1 MDDTQTFLPS
11 VKLEGFGERKH
22 PDGVKIE
29 LDDRI
34 VGGTKSKKDR
44 IGNEL
49 KLVMEPQNPSPTKYF
64 DNNGVPLRK
73 ALEEGNAVLPET
85 DSFDEEKKSKGNKI
99 NLKCCNCA
107 KTFTS
112 RATYELHYRMA
123 YQQDPVYVCT
133 VCGKRIKQ
141 YRAYQL
147 HSYRHKNSANQRF
160 TCPDCSKTFH
170 QKSDL
175 TRHQNTH
182 VLGNSSGSS
191 KDRNLKT
198 VDVPLS
204 LKYSCARCDATFETQ
219 NEMKEHTRKLH
230 RTPKQ
235 LVECPDCGKSLST
248 GSLYSHRK
256 IHSES
261 PKFACTE
268 CGRAFVQKIN
278 LIQHHKTHL
287 SERPF
292 QCEQCDKS
300 FCEKAHLQ
308 RHLNYH
314 SQERPYRCELCGK
327 CYKTERCLK
336 VHSAVHNNER
346 PFVCPECNKGFL
358 SSSKLRQHSN
368 IHSGL
373 RPFKCKYCT
382 RDFTNFPNWLKH
394 IRRRHKVDHRTGE
407 KLDSVPKFMTKKKV
421 PSGDGG
427 SGSGRKKDPGDA
439 EEKTKKRTPKQLAL
453 PDVLKDESLPYFSES
468 SNIDLNL
475 VCKDDLL
482 QPLTDEMEDIFQC
495 LPSDESKLSIPEPLC
510 SSSNAAGEDEDG
522 LLNGSLLPPA
532 VDCDFSVKNDSID
545 LIKHELPNHALA
557 DCVDEALAGPLL
569 YDAQLPAIF
578 PAMVSFRNDEQQF
591 RLINPHCIH
600 LSSAAALRAT
610 GSSKLSPDNGSV
622 PVSISD

>member
-1 MDDTQTFLPS
+1 
-11 VKLEGFGERKH
+11 
-22 PDGVKIE
+22 
-29 LDDRI
+29 
-34 VGGTKSKKDR
+34 
-44 IGNEL
+44 
-49 KLVMEPQNPSPTKYF
+49 MEPQNPSPTKYF

-73 ALEEGNAVLPET
+73 ALEEGNALPTDTDTCNGET
-85 DSFDEEKKSKGNKI
+85 KPKGSKI
-99 NLKCCNCA
+99 NLKCCNCE

-112 RATYELHYRMA
+112 RASYELHFRTA
-123 YQQDPVYVCT
+123 YQQDPVYVCS

-182 VLGNSSGSS
+182 LPGTGSGSS
-191 KDRNLKT
+191 KERSLKT
-198 VDVPLS
+198 VDVPLPLMYPCS
-204 LKYSCARCDATFETQ
+204 R
-219 NEMKEHTRKLH
+219 
-230 RTPKQ
+230 
-235 LVECPDCGKSLST
+235 SLSI

-292 QCEQCDKS
+292 QCDQCSKS

-407 KLDSVPKFMTKKKV
+407 KLDSVPKFMTKKKA
-421 PSGDGG
+421 PSDGG
-427 SGSGRKKDPGDA
+427 GSGRKKDTQGA
-439 EEKTKKRTPKQLAL
+439 AEKTKKRTPKPLTL

-510 SSSNAAGEDEDG
+510 SSSNAVGDDDEDR
-522 LLNGSLLPPA
+522 LLTGSLLPSSA
-532 VDCDFSVKNDSID
+532 DCDFSVKNDSID
-545 LIKHELPNHALA
+545 LIKHELPSNALVGCA
-557 DCVDEALAGPLL
+557 DETLAGPLL

-591 RLINPHCIH
+591 RLINPHYIH
-600 LSSAAALRAT
+600 LSSAAALLAA
-610 GSSKLSPDNGSV
+610 GSSRRSPENSSV
-622 PVSISD
+622 PVSIAD